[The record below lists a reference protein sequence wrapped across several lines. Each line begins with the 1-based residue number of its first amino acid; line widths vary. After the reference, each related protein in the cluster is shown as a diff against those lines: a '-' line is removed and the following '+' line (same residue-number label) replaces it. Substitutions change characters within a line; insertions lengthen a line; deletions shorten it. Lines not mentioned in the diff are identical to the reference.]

1 MIEDAKRVAVT
12 TKDWKNVLR
21 IVHLS
26 EESFNKLLRPI
37 LI

>member
-1 MIEDAKRVAVT
+1 MIEDPKRVAVT
-12 TKDWKNVLR
+12 TKEWKNVLR

-26 EESFNKLLRPI
+26 EESFNKLLHPI